1 MGFDDVALT
10 YDRQLGRGLRLAGEG
25 PEYFARRRA
34 EVVAG
39 HLRRQGRTVASIVE
53 FGCGTGNQVA
63 ALRRSFAGAR
73 LAGLDISR
81 RSLEV
86 ARRRHGG
93 AEVVFLTPEEFQ
105 APAGADLVFANG
117 VFHHIPPAEHARW
130 IRYLVDLLRPGG
142 RLAIFENNPWSP
154 AARLVMRLIP
164 FDRDAVMVRPGR
176 LAAGLREAG
185 LEIMAREFWF
195 VFPRVLGF
203 LRSLEPPLR
212 RFPVG
217 AQYLLLAGRP

>member
-1 MGFDDVALT
+1 MGFDEIALT
-10 YDRQLGRGLRLAGEG
+10 YERQLGRGLRLAGEG

-34 EVVAG
+34 ELVAG
-39 HLRRQGRTVASIVE
+39 HLRSRGRTVESIVE

-63 ALRRSFAGAR
+63 ALRRTFAGAR
-73 LAGLDISR
+73 LVGLDISR
-81 RSLEV
+81 GSLEV
-86 ARRRHGG
+86 AERRHGG
-93 AEVVFLTPEEFQ
+93 ANVVFRTPAEFD

-117 VFHHIPPAEHARW
+117 VFHHIPPAEHGRW
-130 IRYLVDLLRPGG
+130 IRYLVRLLRPGG

-164 FDRDAVMVRPGR
+164 FDRDAIMVRPGR

-185 LEIMAREFWF
+185 LEVLAREYWF
-195 VFPRVLGF
+195 IFPRALGF
-203 LRSLEPPLR
+203 LRGLEAPLR
-212 RFPVG
+212 GLPLG